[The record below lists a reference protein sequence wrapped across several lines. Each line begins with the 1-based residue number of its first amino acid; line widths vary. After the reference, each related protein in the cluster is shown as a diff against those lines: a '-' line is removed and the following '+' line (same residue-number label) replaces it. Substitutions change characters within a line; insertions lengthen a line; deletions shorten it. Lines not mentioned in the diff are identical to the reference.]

1 MFLNYIIQ
9 YVSVQLILLKTSL
22 LQDNVERGWTPVGDL
37 VVARTNIA
45 CVEMSDGRVMVAG
58 GATGESDGT
67 LLDSVE
73 IFDPGNRR

>member
-1 MFLNYIIQ
+1 M
-9 YVSVQLILLKTSL
+9 
-22 LQDNVERGWTPVGDL
+22 QDNVERGWTPVSDL

>member
-1 MFLNYIIQ
+1 M
-9 YVSVQLILLKTSL
+9 
-22 LQDNVERGWTPVGDL
+22 GDL